1 MLTHL
6 IILLDDTSVS
16 YCHYDNT
23 DTKRRLIALDD
34 LKAGIIWAMKENL
47 NIQFVYPDYVLPD
60 EYNET
65 IETIDHT
72 KIKPDVQAKDA
83 DVLVLTDWKNRL
95 LPAIKG
101 ATCIIRASR
110 KELEDC
116 YDKIVEVLN
125 MAERLNIVLTDIN
138 SFTDEEIDDYKAY
151 LEKLADDMSKMY
163 SQGKAIQVNLLTDR
177 IMLSEMNNCNAGNSS
192 VTLAPNGMFYLCPAF
207 FYDNPQ
213 NDVGNLQDGLRIKN
227 QQLLCLDH
235 APICHNCDAY
245 QCRRCVW
252 MNCRLTMDANTPS
265 HQQCVVAHLER
276 NASRQLQ
283 LKLQEKGISLTPS
296 NEIKEID
303 FLDPFNIVNKWK

>member
-1 MLTHL
+1 MLTHI

-23 DTKRRLIALDD
+23 GEERRLIALDD

-47 NIQFVYPDYVLPD
+47 NIQFVYPGYALPD
-60 EYNET
+60 EYNEA

-72 KIKPDVQAKDA
+72 KIKPDTQAKDA

-95 LPAIKG
+95 LPATNG

-110 KELEDC
+110 KELDEC
-116 YDKIVEVLN
+116 YDKIADVLSV
-125 MAERLNIVLTDIN
+125 AERLNIVLTDIDTF
-138 SFTDEEIDDYKAY
+138 SDEEIDDYKSY
-151 LEKLADDMSKMY
+151 LDRLADDVSKMF
-163 SQGKAIQVNLLTDR
+163 SQGKAAQVNLLTDR
-177 IMLSEMNNCNAGNSS
+177 IMLSEMNNCNAGSS
-192 VTLAPNGMFYLCPAF
+192 NVTLAPNGRFYLCPAF
-207 FYDNPQ
+207 YYDNPR

-235 APICHNCDAY
+235 APICRSCDAY

-252 MNCRLTMDANTPS
+252 MNTRLTMDANTPS
-265 HQQCVVAHLER
+265 HQQCAVAHLER

-283 LKLQEKGISLTPS
+283 LKLKEKGISLNPS
-296 NEIKEID
+296 HEIEEID
-303 FLDPFNIVNKWK
+303 YLDPFNIVNRWK